1 MKELEF
7 ISDYFFSELIDNLAV
22 STSYLIQKMYSLIN
36 ISITFKKKYS
46 YKYLYMSKRTINQF
60 FLGAV
65 DVYFSV

>member
-36 ISITFKKKYS
+36 ISITFKKIYS

-65 DVYFSV
+65 DVYLSV